1 LAGSSL
7 SSIARRALGAGF
19 EVTGHFDHRPAAEE
33 GWIVEELSHPVR
45 RDQVRIRVVELD
57 VE

>member
-7 SSIARRALGAGF
+7 ASVASRSLGAGF
-19 EVTGHFDHRPAAEE
+19 EVTGHLDHRSAARE
-33 GWIVEELSHPVR
+33 GGIVKELAHPVR